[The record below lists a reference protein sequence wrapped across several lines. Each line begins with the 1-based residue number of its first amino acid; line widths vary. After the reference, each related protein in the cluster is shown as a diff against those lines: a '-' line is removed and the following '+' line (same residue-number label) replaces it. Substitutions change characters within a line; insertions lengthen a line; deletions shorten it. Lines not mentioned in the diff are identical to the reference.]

1 MARILV
7 VDDDEAYLESM
18 TGYLRLKGH
27 RADGRTE
34 PPAASSVKGR
44 YDLVLLDIMLGDGDG
59 FGALS
64 AYAAIGLP
72 VAMVSGAAD
81 TKNAVRAVR
90 AGAVDVLEKPAD
102 PDRLEVTIALA
113 EEKSALERG
122 DKAGRSAWLAERMY
136 VGPSGPFADLVLAA
150 ESAAAT
156 GLAVLLFGPS
166 GSGKDPL
173 ARWVHFRSPRSGGP
187 FVAINC
193 AAIPSELAESEL
205 FGHRKGAFTGAT
217 RDRPGCFM
225 EASGG
230 TLFLDEIG
238 EIPLPLQAK
247 LLRAIESGEFRPV
260 GADSAARADAR
271 IVCATNKDL
280 RKAVREGQFRED
292 LLYRVGQVPLAVP
305 PLSAR
310 ADDIPGLA
318 AFILGKLAEREGGPA
333 KALDSDAEAWL
344 GARSY
349 PGNVR
354 ELKSILERASALC
367 PCGSISA
374 AQLSRLDSGGWAAPA
389 SGGAFS
395 FDQSM
400 PLREA
405 KRRME
410 LAYLE
415 RQIALSGGVL
425 ARAADRLGLLPN
437 NLSRRLGE
445 LRQAEP
451 GD

>member
-7 VDDDEAYLESM
+7 IDDDRAYLDSM
-18 TGYLRLKGH
+18 TAWLAMKGH
-27 RADGRTE
+27 EARGMTAP
-34 PPAASSVKGR
+34 PPAASVAGSW
-44 YDLVLLDIMLGDGDG
+44 DLVLLDIMLGEEDG
-59 FGALS
+59 FGPLA
-64 AYAAIGLP
+64 AYAAAGVP

-81 TKNAVRAVR
+81 AANAVRAVR

-113 EEKSALERG
+113 EEKAARARA
-122 DKAGRSAWLAERMY
+122 DRAGREAWLADRLY
-136 VGPSGPFADLVLAA
+136 VGGPGPFADLVLAA
-150 ESAAAT
+150 ERAAAT
-156 GLAVLLFGPS
+156 SLAVLLHGPS

-173 ARWVHFRSPRSGGP
+173 ARWVHFRSPRCAGP

-193 AAIPSELAESEL
+193 AAIPAELAESEL
-205 FGHRKGAFTGAT
+205 FGHRKGSFTGAS

-230 TLFLDEIG
+230 TLFLDEVG

-247 LLRAIESGEFRPV
+247 LLRAIETGEFRPV
-260 GADSAARADAR
+260 GADATVRSDVR
-271 IVCATNKDL
+271 VVSATNRDL
-280 RKAVREGQFRED
+280 RAAVAAGSFRED
-292 LLYRVGQVPLAVP
+292 LLYRIGQVPLAVP

-310 ADDIPGLA
+310 AGDIPGLA
-318 AFILGKLAEREGGPA
+318 AFIVRSLAGRSGAPEPV
-333 KALDSDAEAWL
+333 LDDDAMAWL

-354 ELKSILERASALC
+354 ELKSLLERAVAMAGAGRIDAAL
-367 PCGSISA
+367 
-374 AQLSRLDSGGWAAPA
+374 LRDLDAGGWAPGVA
-389 SGGAFS
+389 GGGFS
-395 FDQSM
+395 FDRAM

-410 LAYLE
+410 LLYLE
-415 RQIALSGGVL
+415 RQVALAGGSI
-425 ARAADRLGLLPN
+425 ARAAAALDLLPN

-445 LRQAEP
+445 LRQGTSP
-451 GD
+451 D